1 MNSMLH
7 LLRRVFRGITWKHPL
22 IHFVLRCLDPLDYL
36 VRVIKGYRK
45 IPRYSIR
52 VRSTGIRDE
61 FGGRQFSQA
70 AVFFRD
76 LLQTYAGLS
85 PGSRV
90 LEIGCGCGRAAVA
103 LSEYL
108 NKGQYTG
115 MDIEPVSIEACR
127 RNTCLKKKSFRF
139 DWMDVFSQEYN
150 PGGKTEAS
158 VYRFPYPDSHFDV
171 IFLTSVF
178 THMLQGDVANYIHEI
193 GRMLKPGGRCLFTT
207 FVMDYG
213 QEGYGISFPFI
224 YTDYCLFQ
232 KDFPEK
238 AVGYFLKFLDREF
251 ESGGL
256 KRTMEPILGPW
267 RDVDVKI
274 QYPKTDFAQDI
285 LVYEKT

>member
-1 MNSMLH
+1 M
-7 LLRRVFRGITWKHPL
+7 
-22 IHFVLRCLDPLDYL
+22 
-36 VRVIKGYRK
+36 
-45 IPRYSIR
+45 
-52 VRSTGIRDE
+52 RSTGIRDE